1 VFLFYLLIGCVLL
14 YVGMHALR
22 AFAST
27 PPAQLVQLGKWIAIG
42 LVSAVALF
50 LLATGRAA
58 NAFEAL
64 LVLTPL
70 FVRWRVLWQGL
81 RNSSGPQPGQSSA
94 VETAWLRMSL
104 DHDSGAM
111 DGVVLQGPR
120 RGARL
125 AECSR
130 DDLLALLAE
139 LRVQDPEAAQLL
151 EAYLDRVHP
160 DWRDAAAGGQAGAG
174 AAPPSESAAMTREE
188 AYRILGLEPGADE
201 KAIRAAHRRL
211 MVKLHPDQGGSNY
224 LAAKINQAKD
234 VLTHPVG

>member
-14 YVGMHALR
+14 YLGMHALR
-22 AFAST
+22 AFANI
-27 PPAQLVQLGKWIAIG
+27 PPAQVVQLGKWIAGG
-42 LVSAVALF
+42 LVAAVALF
-50 LLATGRAA
+50 LFATGRAA

-64 LVLTPL
+64 LVLVPL
-70 FVRWRVLWQGL
+70 FVRWRALWQGL
-81 RNSSGPQPGQSSA
+81 RNATGPKPGQSSA

-120 RGARL
+120 RGVRL
-125 AECSR
+125 SECGR

-139 LRVQDPEAAQLL
+139 LRVQDPEAAELL
-151 EAYLDRVHP
+151 EAYLDRAQP
-160 DWRDAAAGGQAGAG
+160 DWRGT
-174 AAPPSESAAMTREE
+174 AAPRGEAASSTSSAAMTREE
-188 AYRILGLEPGADE
+188 AFRILGLEPGADE
-201 KAIRAAHRRL
+201 QAIRAAHRRL

-234 VLTHPVG
+234 LLTHPSG

>member
-1 VFLFYLLIGCVLL
+1 LFLFYLLIGCVLL
-14 YVGMHALR
+14 YIGMHALR

-27 PPAQLVQLGKWIAIG
+27 PPAQLIQLGKWIAGG
-42 LVSAVALF
+42 LVAAVALF
-50 LLATGRAA
+50 LLTTGRAG
-58 NAFEAL
+58 NAFEVL

-70 FVRWRVLWQGL
+70 FVRWRALWQRL
-81 RNSSGPQPGQSSA
+81 SNVSGPQPGQSSA
-94 VETAWLRMSL
+94 VETGWLRMSL

-125 AECSR
+125 SECGR

-139 LRVQDPEAAQLL
+139 LRVQDPEAAELL
-151 EAYLDRVHP
+151 EAYLDRVHA
-160 DWRDAAAGGQAGAG
+160 DWRSAAADSTGAR
-174 AAPPSESAAMTREE
+174 AAPASESAAMTREE

-201 KAIRAAHRRL
+201 QAIRAAHRRL
-211 MVKLHPDQGGSNY
+211 MVKLHPDQGGSTY

-234 VLTHPVG
+234 LLTHP